1 MYVAVKGGEAAI
13 QNAHRL
19 LADRRRGARDV
30 PALTLE
36 QIAGQ
41 LATEGG
47 PYKIKAMFLY
57 ADALFVQA
65 QYARAKVIYQKL
77 RTELHGEQRA
87 IAQKKIVACN
97 KELNLPE
104 NSGID

>member
-41 LATEGG
+41 LALGLDRVMAEGSL
-47 PYKIKAMFLY
+47 YDVELAAM
-57 ADALFVQA
+57 AVRQSSS
-65 QYARAKVIYQKL
+65 R
-77 RTELHGEQRA
+77 
-87 IAQKKIVACN
+87 
-97 KELNLPE
+97 P
-104 NSGID
+104 S